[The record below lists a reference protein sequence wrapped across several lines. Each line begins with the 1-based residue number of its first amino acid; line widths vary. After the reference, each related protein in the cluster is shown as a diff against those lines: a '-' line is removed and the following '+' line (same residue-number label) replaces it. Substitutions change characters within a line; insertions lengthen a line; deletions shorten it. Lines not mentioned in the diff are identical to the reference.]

1 MAKLSRQFGKDV
13 KGTKKRSWKKWAA
26 GLFTIFAILFYW
38 WGVQPIVYNGTILFG
53 LCRTYIE
60 LNTQYPEHLEFVD
73 LRERGPQVYVEY
85 VTKDAFGQNLP
96 NEGVCT
102 FKRGTDGAVL
112 MDSFRLRRGLRNRT
126 YNFPIEEQAKIDN
139 FNTSIN
145 AVLADPP
152 PLYVYGPARK
162 IEDMKDR

>member
-60 LNTQYPEHLEFVD
+60 LNTQYPERLEFVD
-73 LRERGPQVYVEY
+73 LRERGAQVYVEY
-85 VTKDAFGQNLP
+85 VTEDTFGQNIP
-96 NEGVCT
+96 EEGICT
-102 FKRGTDGAVL
+102 FKRGPNQEVL
-112 MDSFRLRRGLRNRT
+112 LDTFRLRRGLSNRS
-126 YNFPIEEQAKIDN
+126 YSFPIEEQARIER
-139 FNTSIN
+139 FNPSIP
-145 AVLADPP
+145 AIIADPP
-152 PLYVYGPARK
+152 PLYVYGPARN
-162 IEDMKDR
+162 IEDMRNR